1 MYYNGIDLHKKT
13 SYMTTVNSMG
23 KVVKKANLMN
33 DENAIVTY
41 FMELAGETKIVIES
55 MFS

>member
-13 SYMTTVNSMG
+13 SYITTVNSMG

>member
-13 SYMTTVNSMG
+13 SYITAVNSMG